1 MIPSI
6 ADQLLYMGLGAGIMQ
21 LIHEYYAFKPDH
33 GRVFGAIQMVLFW
46 TYLLVKT

>member
-6 ADQLLYMGLGAGIMQ
+6 TEQLLYMGLGAGIMQ

-33 GRVFGAIQMVLFW
+33 SRVFGAIQMVLFW
-46 TYLLVKT
+46 SYLLLKA